1 MGLEWFC
8 SGFAVWSKL
17 SSASQSHKG
26 LRYDWGKEPSQKT
39 EGRVRVRKGIELGWY
54 PRNLLWLLVGDGKRA
69 SQGMDRGRLSV
80 GLCLPSP
87 APFPLCWQ
95 HPHTALPGLLQ
106 NGHVIFFFMIWAAS
120 STDLGVHPAPHML
133 WLGMQRTEQAQSR
146 TLSKP
151 QGRMCCREAVTS
163 TTVSV
168 LSGHSL
174 LKGCRTQLSS
184 EIPKLKWNQLQFF
197 TFCWCDYMEKTDFL
211 CSGLSFVPQCH
222 IRLAASLFR
231 CIREHQT
238 IQYKSDWRIKIQMH
252 GRIHREEK
260 GQENYINYILVWGF
274 TKLFFTLENP

>member
-1 MGLEWFC
+1 
-8 SGFAVWSKL
+8 
-17 SSASQSHKG
+17 
-26 LRYDWGKEPSQKT
+26 
-39 EGRVRVRKGIELGWY
+39 
-54 PRNLLWLLVGDGKRA
+54 
-69 SQGMDRGRLSV
+69 
-80 GLCLPSP
+80 
-87 APFPLCWQ
+87 
-95 HPHTALPGLLQ
+95 
-106 NGHVIFFFMIWAAS
+106 MIWAAS

-260 GQENYINYILVWGF
+260 WQENYINYILVWGF